1 MYTVIKILAGISLV
15 LHLALHFMTVTDW
28 FNRIFIAIAILIL
41 VMPRKW
47 WAMYIIP
54 VILMLA
60 GLIVGGY
67 LMYIGC
73 VS

>member
-15 LHLALHFMTVTDW
+15 LHVALHLMTVTDW
-28 FNRIFIAIAILIL
+28 FNRVFIAIAILIL
-41 VMPRKW
+41 LMPRKW

-67 LMYIGC
+67 LMYVGRMA
-73 VS
+73 